1 MTAPAPFATR
11 PVEESEIFDVLR
23 LLRGIAQ
30 FDRFTNDELTSVAVN
45 LKAADLPK
53 DGVVCTEGDAG
64 DAMFLVR
71 SGEVAIRKEGKD
83 RSSAPVT
90 LAILPPG
97 AIVGE
102 MSLLDGA
109 PRSASV
115 VAHTDLSLIVLD
127 RACIDDLAL
136 IDEALACN
144 FLIAVIKTACGKIR
158 ASQESLI
165 GSIAE
170 LTARGAAGR

>member
-1 MTAPAPFATR
+1 MPAPAPFATR
-11 PVEESEIFDVLR
+11 AVEETEVFDVLR

-30 FDRFTNDELTSVAVN
+30 FDRFTNEELTSVAVN
-45 LKAADLPK
+45 LKAADLPR
-53 DGVVCTEGDAG
+53 DSIVCAEGDTG

-71 SGEVAIRKEGKD
+71 SGEVAVQKAG
-83 RSSAPVT
+83 AAGPTT
-90 LAILPPG
+90 LAVLPPG

-102 MSLLDGA
+102 MSLLDGS

-158 ASQESLI
+158 ATQESVI
-165 GSIAE
+165 ASIAE
-170 LTARGAAGR
+170 LAARGGAGR

>member
-1 MTAPAPFATR
+1 MTETAPPLATR
-11 PVEESEIFDVLR
+11 PVEESEVFDILR
-23 LLRGIAQ
+23 LLQGIPQ
-30 FDRFTNDELTSVAVN
+30 FERFSNEELTSVAVN
-45 LKAADLPK
+45 LKAADVPK
-53 DGVVCTEGDAG
+53 GTVVCTEGEAG

-71 SGEVAIRKEGKD
+71 RGGVAIRKEGK
-83 RSSAPVT
+83 AGPVT
-90 LAILPPG
+90 LAVLPPG

-115 VAHTDLSLIVLD
+115 VAETDVDLVVLD

-158 ASQESLI
+158 VSQENLVKQ
-165 GSIAE
+165 IAQ
-170 LTARGAAGR
+170 LTQRAGGR